1 MEASRLAA
9 LAFKH
14 AVNAA
19 AEEIYLHTGHDYT
32 KPVTFYAFINEHCNV
47 KCRYC
52 EFWRLKHYVKEMT
65 IDEWKNALSS
75 VKDFVGDFSINFSGG
90 EPFIKPGF
98 IDLLAWCTG
107 NGISAGVT
115 TNGSA
120 LTPRNAAR
128 IVASNPFN
136 VNISVDS
143 ADPKLHDH
151 LRGYDGLFEK
161 LSNGIGYLLAER
173 ERQGKKFPITI
184 KPTVNAKNF
193 RGLPELVEWA
203 VAIGASSVS
212 PQPVD
217 RWTPE
222 TYDELWIEHDDL
234 PELERV
240 IERLIEM
247 QQAGAPLLIP
257 AETLRLMVDHFR
269 EKKAPVETMPC
280 RVGLRNFFIRADGTV
295 ALCSFYPAV
304 GSLLEQS
311 ARDIWYG
318 PQAQEIRRQ
327 TVACDR
333 LCLMTCLSQKTLKD
347 KVKMG
352 VRLLQGQNRQGQ
364 RQGNRQGRA
373 PNSASAA

>member
-1 MEASRLAA
+1 MEISRLAV
-9 LAFKH
+9 LAWKH
-14 AVNAA
+14 TVNAA
-19 AEEIYLHTGHDYT
+19 AEEIYLHSGHDYT
-32 KPVTFYAFINEHCNV
+32 KPVAFYGFVNEHCNV

-65 IDEWKNALSS
+65 IEQWKNSLSS
-75 VKDFVGDFSINFSGG
+75 VKDFVGNFSINFSGG

-98 IDLLAWCTG
+98 IDLLAWCNH

-120 LTPRNAAR
+120 LTPRNAAK
-128 IVASNPFN
+128 IVASDPFN

-151 LRGYDGLFEK
+151 LRGYDGLFDK
-161 LSNGIGYLLAER
+161 LSNGIRYLLAER
-173 ERQGKKFPITI
+173 ARQGKKFPITI

-193 RGLPELVEWA
+193 RGLPELVEWTA
-203 VAIGASSVS
+203 SIGASCVS

-222 TYDELWIEHDDL
+222 TYDELWIEEAEL

-240 IERLIEM
+240 VERLIVM
-247 QQAGAPLLIP
+247 QQAGAPILTSP
-257 AETLRLMVDHFR
+257 AALRLMADHFR
-269 EKKAPVETMPC
+269 EKKAPEEARPC

-295 ALCSFYPAV
+295 ALCSLYPAV
-304 GSLLEQS
+304 GSLLERS

-318 PQAQEIRRQ
+318 PEAQEIRRQ

-352 VRLLQGQNRQGQ
+352 ARLLKGQ
-364 RQGNRQGRA
+364 RRTRA
-373 PNSASAA
+373 ADAASATVAPTA